1 MKKYYWILWLGLI
14 IWSVAYNIFITTNS
28 TYLDAFFANEL
39 DGFSSAIFNVMG
51 YFPLL
56 FILDGFL
63 YHRIKHYQWLLL
75 TAFVLGGFLVFPVYI
90 FGQPKKEVTTSKNRL
105 SRILVSSIFT
115 AFSAFFLWTLIST
128 MGNTVY
134 FDQFFTD
141 VFIGI
146 MTVDFLVL
154 YGLSILRS
162 RDYSTRWGWLSV
174 IPLFGFS
181 LAYLLEI
188 NFPSTR

>member
-14 IWSVAYNIFITTNS
+14 IWSVGYNVFITMNT

-39 DGFSSAIFNVMG
+39 DGFSRAIFNVMG

-75 TAFVLGGFLVFPVYI
+75 TAFVLGGFLVFPVYL
-90 FGQPKKEVTTSKNRL
+90 FGTPRRAIITSKNRL
-105 SRILVSSIFT
+105 SMIVVSLIFT
-115 AFSAFFLWTLIST
+115 VLSAFFLFTLLTTI
-128 MGNTVY
+128 GNTVY
-134 FDQFFTD
+134 FNQFFTD

-162 RDYSTRWGWLSV
+162 RDYSSRWGWLSL

-181 LAYLLEI
+181 LTYLFEI